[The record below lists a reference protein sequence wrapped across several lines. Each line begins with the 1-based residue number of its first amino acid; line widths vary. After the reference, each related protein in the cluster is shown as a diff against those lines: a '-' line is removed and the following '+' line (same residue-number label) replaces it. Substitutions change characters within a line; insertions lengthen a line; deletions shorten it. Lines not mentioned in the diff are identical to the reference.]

1 MGRILQTSHLSSHT
15 SIILSA
21 TPTASRIN
29 GTGMNA
35 AADCNTFKAS
45 FPTVMKYFDVEG
57 MTSRGFSGDFWI
69 QISVR

>member
-1 MGRILQTSHLSSHT
+1 MLERFMGEILQTSHRSSHT
-15 SIILSA
+15 SIILIA

-29 GTGMNA
+29 GTGMKA

-57 MTSRGFSGDFWI
+57 MTSRGFSDDF
-69 QISVR
+69 